1 MTTHPI
7 PSAADLLTE
16 AATIA
21 QDVALVAGMTA
32 QQKLR
37 GLTASFDYDE
47 PLPDLHIRQARSW
60 EPAARR
66 YRDLEE
72 GEIA

>member
-1 MTTHPI
+1 MT
-7 PSAADLLTE
+7 AAEYLAE

-21 QDVALVAGMTA
+21 AETVLVQGVTA

-37 GLTASFDYDE
+37 GLVFDYNA
-47 PLPDLHIRQARSW
+47 PLPDLHIRAARSW

-66 YRDLEE
+66 YRDLTETE
-72 GEIA
+72 KDEQA

>member
-1 MTTHPI
+1 MTAKDYLAL
-7 PSAADLLTE
+7 AAELAEET
-16 AATIA
+16 T
-21 QDVALVAGMTA
+21 LVQGVTA
-32 QQKLR
+32 QQQLR
-37 GLTASFDYDE
+37 GLTGFDYNA
-47 PLPDLHIRQARSW
+47 PLPDLHITESRSW